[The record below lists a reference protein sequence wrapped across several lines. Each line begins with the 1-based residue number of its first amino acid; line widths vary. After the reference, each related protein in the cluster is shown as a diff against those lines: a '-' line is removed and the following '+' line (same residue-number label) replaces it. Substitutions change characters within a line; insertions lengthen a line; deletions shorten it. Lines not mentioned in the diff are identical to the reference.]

1 MVVAG
6 QGGRRDGAWYAAG
19 TGLVLL
25 GLVSA
30 VAVIGQSLNLPRLP
44 HLDARLDILVGLV
57 LLAAAVTLTVRA
69 RRPDPEAG
77 TIRMP
82 SLGADGLGAA
92 RSLGFGMVSMCTN
105 ATTLPVMLVAVKDVI
120 ATGAPRP
127 EQVLAVA
134 VLLALATLPATIPL
148 MLSLLPGGAGER
160 LLQPLGTAVER
171 YAKVGVRWI
180 LALVGVYLLVR
191 GFLAHLALT

>member
-1 MVVAG
+1 M
-6 QGGRRDGAWYAAG
+6 
-19 TGLVLL
+19 LL

-30 VAVIGQSLNLPRLP
+30 VAVIGQSVNLPRLP

>member
-1 MVVAG
+1 
-6 QGGRRDGAWYAAG
+6 
-19 TGLVLL
+19 
-25 GLVSA
+25 
-30 VAVIGQSLNLPRLP
+30 
-44 HLDARLDILVGLV
+44 
-57 LLAAAVTLTVRA
+57 
-69 RRPDPEAG
+69 
-77 TIRMP
+77 MP